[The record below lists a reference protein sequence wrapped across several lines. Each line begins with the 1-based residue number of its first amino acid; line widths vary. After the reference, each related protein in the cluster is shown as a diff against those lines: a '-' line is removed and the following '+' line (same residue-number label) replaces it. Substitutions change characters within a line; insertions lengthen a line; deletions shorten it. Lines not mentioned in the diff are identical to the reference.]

1 MKRLLCIVAVML
13 AVPFFLTSCMKKDV
27 QNEYFPLQPGNSWTY
42 EARRADMP
50 APVKLSVKV
59 RKMEKVSMKGDQK
72 DARKV
77 DSYECYVLESFVNDK
92 SETLQRE
99 FYARTSEGLAVVKR
113 ITGDTELEMDP
124 PELMLKSPLA
134 AGQKWAWNGKVMGT
148 QVDMTFAV
156 EDGGKVNVKDKDLD
170 SLKVTIEQKVQT
182 GETTTTDRWFVKDV
196 GLVKEE
202 TLLKKGAKSLSLST
216 RLIDYELNAEK
227 KL

>member
-1 MKRLLCIVAVML
+1 
-13 AVPFFLTSCMKKDV
+13 
-27 QNEYFPLQPGNSWTY
+27 
-42 EARRADMP
+42 MP
-50 APVKLSVKV
+50 APVKLTVKV
-59 RKMEKVSMKGDQK
+59 RKMEKVSLKSDQK
-72 DARKV
+72 DAQKV

-99 FYARTSEGLAVVKR
+99 FYARTSDGLAVIKR
-113 ITGDTELEMDP
+113 VTGDMEIVMDP

-134 AGQKWAWNGKVMGT
+134 AGLEWVWNGKIMGT

-156 EDGGKVNVKDKDLD
+156 KDGGKVKVKDKDLD
-170 SLKVTIEQKVQT
+170 SLKITIEQKVQT

-202 TLLKKGAKSLSLST
+202 TLLKKGAKSLSLTT

-227 KL
+227 K